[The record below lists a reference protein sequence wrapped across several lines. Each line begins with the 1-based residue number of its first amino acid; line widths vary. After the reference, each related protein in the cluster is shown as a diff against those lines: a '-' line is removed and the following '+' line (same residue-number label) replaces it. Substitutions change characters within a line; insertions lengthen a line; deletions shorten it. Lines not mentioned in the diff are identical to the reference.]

1 MRPRG
6 WGLGKYGE
14 PKDRAETCL
23 LSHSVIYSLTA
34 ALMAFIKM
42 RPYSER
48 KPVYL
53 WKESVI
59 FDHG

>member
-42 RPYSER
+42 RPF
-48 KPVYL
+48 L
-53 WKESVI
+53 KENLYI
-59 FDHG
+59 FEKKE